1 MRLKDG
7 QDAINNSRKWTE
19 MQFRK
24 PKKEEV
30 ND

>member
-7 QDAINNSRKWTE
+7 QDAINNSRQWTE
-19 MQFRK
+19 MRFRN